1 MKDSWARAYTGAML
15 RMRPSSSVWLV
26 MLALA
31 LSAVG
36 LPSRV
41 AADDAD
47 DGARPPR
54 DVVPLSTILASARR
68 IVIGKMI
75 EVELELDLDPDVDS
89 PTDPGRWIY
98 EVEFL
103 TPDGRIV
110 ELEYEDTIFSTPLHP
125 YAEALIAAAPIPD
138 PRSKRD
144 QLVIEGDV
152 PSPMNPPPGCHF
164 HTRCPYAVERC
175 RREEPPLR
183 AVNPGHFVA
192 CHLREPGAAPVR
204 LTPTAG

>member
-15 RMRPSSSVWLV
+15 RMRPSFSVWLV

-68 IVIGKMI
+68 IVSGKMI
-75 EVELELDLDPDVDS
+75 EVELELDLDVDVDS
-89 PTDPGRWIY
+89 PTDAGRWIY

-110 ELEYEDTIFSTPLHP
+110 ELEYDARTGQLLEIDG
-125 YAEALIAAAPIPD
+125 APWPAGV
-138 PRSKRD
+138 PR
-144 QLVIEGDV
+144 
-152 PSPMNPPPGCHF
+152 PAN
-164 HTRCPYAVERC
+164 
-175 RREEPPLR
+175 
-183 AVNPGHFVA
+183 
-192 CHLREPGAAPVR
+192 
-204 LTPTAG
+204 

>member
-1 MKDSWARAYTGAML
+1 MKDSRASTYTETML

-110 ELEYEDTIFSTPLHP
+110 ELEYDARTGQLLEIDG
-125 YAEALIAAAPIPD
+125 APWPAGV
-138 PRSKRD
+138 PR
-144 QLVIEGDV
+144 
-152 PSPMNPPPGCHF
+152 PAN
-164 HTRCPYAVERC
+164 
-175 RREEPPLR
+175 
-183 AVNPGHFVA
+183 
-192 CHLREPGAAPVR
+192 
-204 LTPTAG
+204 

>member
-1 MKDSWARAYTGAML
+1 MKDSRARTYTGAML
-15 RMRPSSSVWLV
+15 RVRPSSSVWLV

-68 IVIGKMI
+68 IVTGKMI
-75 EVELELDLDPDVDS
+75 EVELELDLDVDS
-89 PTDPGRWIY
+89 PTGAGRWIY
-98 EVEFL
+98 EIEFL

-110 ELEYEDTIFSTPLHP
+110 ELEYDARTGQLLEIDG
-125 YAEALIAAAPIPD
+125 APWPAGV
-138 PRSKRD
+138 PR
-144 QLVIEGDV
+144 
-152 PSPMNPPPGCHF
+152 PAN
-164 HTRCPYAVERC
+164 
-175 RREEPPLR
+175 
-183 AVNPGHFVA
+183 
-192 CHLREPGAAPVR
+192 
-204 LTPTAG
+204 